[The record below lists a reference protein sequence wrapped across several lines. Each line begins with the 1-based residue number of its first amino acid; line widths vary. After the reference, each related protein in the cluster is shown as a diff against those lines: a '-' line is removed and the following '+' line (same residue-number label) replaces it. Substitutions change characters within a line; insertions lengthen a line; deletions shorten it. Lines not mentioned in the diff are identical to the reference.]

1 MNFNAEEYT
10 RDSIVQQL
18 LLTELHARD
27 NSAVEGGCGCIEEK
41 HLTTIIGL
49 CNESATLMSNK
60 EEVDFYLNEVAPIC
74 RELRTRILMQDFK
87 GRKKHTCTGAALS
100 ECIEA
105 GKTESECKVMLQCP

>member
-1 MNFNAEEYT
+1 MDFDAEEYT

-49 CNESATLMSNK
+49 CNESATLMANK
-60 EEVDFYLNEVAPIC
+60 DEIDFYLNVVAPTC

-87 GRKKHTCTGAALS
+87 RKEHSCTAAALTA
-100 ECIEA
+100 CIA
-105 GKTESECKVMLQCP
+105 QGKAESECKRLLKCP